1 MSPRLR
7 GVMPIRGCAGIVV
20 ESLGKT
26 EFRMLS
32 SPISLPLVRYVLM
45 AALRDRLLLSLI
57 LLALVGAAL
66 SIFLGSSALIEYE
79 QFGMVFAA
87 GGLRFAGV
95 AGLVLFIAFHMRRS
109 FDSKDVEFL
118 LSRPIGRN
126 AFIFSHAFAF
136 SILAGVVAAAVS
148 LAVMAVNPGGIG
160 TGHFLWIFS
169 IVIEFIIMANAAL
182 FFSMVVT
189 SAAGSALA
197 VFGLYVLARLMGQL
211 IGIASIGLGGFALP
225 FLQSTMNIIA
235 MVVPR
240 LDLMGQTS
248 WLVYPDS
255 AGDVGF
261 GFMLVQGVLYSALL
275 ICAALVDLRRRQF

>member
-1 MSPRLR
+1 M
-7 GVMPIRGCAGIVV
+7 
-20 ESLGKT
+20 
-26 EFRMLS
+26 FS
-32 SPISLPLVRYVLM
+32 SSISLPLVRYVLM

-57 LLALVGAAL
+57 LLTLVGAAL

-95 AGLVLFIAFHMRRS
+95 AGLVLFIVFHMRRS

-118 LSRPIGRN
+118 LSRPISRN
-126 AFIFSHAFAF
+126 AFIFSHALAF
-136 SILAGVVAAAVS
+136 SILALVVAAAVS
-148 LAVMAVNPGGIG
+148 VAVLAVNPGGVG
-160 TGHFLWIFS
+160 AGHLLWIFS
-169 IVIEFIIMANAAL
+169 FMIELIIMASAAL

-197 VFGLYVLARLMGQL
+197 VFGLYLLARLMGQL
-211 IGIASIGLGGFALP
+211 IGIASIGLGGMALP
-225 FLQSTMNIIA
+225 FLQGIMNVIA

-240 LDLMGQTS
+240 LDLMGQTT
-248 WLVYPDS
+248 WLVYPDM

-261 GFMLVQGVLYSALL
+261 GFLLVQGVFYTALL
-275 ICAALVDLRRRQF
+275 VCAALVDLRRRQF